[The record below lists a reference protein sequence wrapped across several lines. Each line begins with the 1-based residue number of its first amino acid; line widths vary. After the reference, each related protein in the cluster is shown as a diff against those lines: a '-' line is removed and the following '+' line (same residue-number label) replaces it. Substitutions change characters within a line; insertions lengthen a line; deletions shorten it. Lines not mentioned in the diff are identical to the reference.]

1 MRIDTFELESWLNPL
16 DPLCKYNLGASC
28 VKALGLR
35 EMLEYVGEDVDAI
48 TEELLNKSLHYGEF
62 DGSKRLKRA
71 IAGIY
76 RKADPEL
83 VITTH
88 GGTGANNMVL
98 TELLEPGDNVVV
110 ITPTYQQHY
119 SIPESLGIEVRKVRG
134 TEANNYLPGIEEI
147 RGAFDDKTKMIV
159 ATSPSNPA
167 GIYID
172 PELMGEIVDLAKT
185 TGAYVLFDEMYRG
198 LKDEYM
204 PSIVDVYEKG
214 ISTSS
219 MSKVYSMAGT
229 RVGWVV
235 VRDKEI
241 YDRIFNRR
249 SFDTICGSVIDEF
262 LAAIALEHS
271 DALLERSRKIV
282 RSNKAYLDK
291 WMESHPR
298 LHHCG
303 ESFGST
309 AMIRYDY
316 DISATELGHRLFEEA
331 GVLICHGDVFEEPK
345 SFRLGYG
352 FGDGD
357 LLANGLAALDEFLNK
372 LESEGK

>member
-1 MRIDTFELESWLNPL
+1 MRIDKFELESWLNPL

-35 EMLEYVGEDVDAI
+35 EMLEYVGEDADAVM
-48 TEELLNKSLHYGEF
+48 EELANKSLHYGEF
-62 DGSKRLKRA
+62 DGSKRLKKA

-76 RKADPEL
+76 RGADPEL

-98 TELLEPGDNVVV
+98 TELLEPGDNIVV

-119 SIPESLGIEVRKVRG
+119 SIPENMGVEVRKVRG
-134 TEANNYLPGIEEI
+134 TADNNYLPGIEEI
-147 RGAFDDKTKMIV
+147 KAAFDENTRMII

-172 PELMGEIVDLAKT
+172 PTLMGEIVELART

-198 LKDEYM
+198 LDDEYM

-229 RVGWVV
+229 RVGWIV
-235 VRDKEI
+235 VRDKDI
-241 YDRIFNRR
+241 YDRVFNRR

-271 DALLERSRKIV
+271 DVLLKRSREIV
-282 RSNKAYLDK
+282 RKNKAYLDS
-291 WMESHPR
+291 WMEEHPR
-298 LHHCG
+298 LHYCG
-303 ESFGST
+303 KSYGST
-309 AMIRYDY
+309 VMIRYDY
-316 DISATELGHRLFEEA
+316 DISAQELGQRLFDEE

-352 FGDGD
+352 FGDVS
-357 LLANGLAALDEFLNK
+357 LLENGLAALDHFLNK
-372 LESEGK
+372 LEEEEK